1 VQLHDVNPTYPY
13 AQSHWNVASDPPVR
27 KMFGNGAWQDI
38 DYIVLS
44 NGMKQAMEENN
55 GDGMES
61 FMLNAL
67 DYHSTEV
74 WGVTKGD
81 VSLAIYKV
89 QQ

>member
-1 VQLHDVNPTYPY
+1 
-13 AQSHWNVASDPPVR
+13 
-27 KMFGNGAWQDI
+27 
-38 DYIVLS
+38 VLS